1 MKIELQY
8 VSDVNGKPH
17 AVQLPVSEWKK
28 VLSRLRKSEQVLQL
42 KSDLKVALKQVEKVR
57 KTKGKKQTLTEF
69 LNEL

>member
-1 MKIELQY
+1 MKIELQF
-8 VSDVNGKPH
+8 VSDVNGKPQ
-17 AVQLPVSEWKK
+17 AVQLPVSEWEK

-57 KTKGKKQTLTEF
+57 KSKAKKQTLTEF